1 MTASDRDL
9 RETLNRIRKQ
19 ADAATEGP
27 WEVGD
32 RYHCQ
37 AADMCDCAPGHGPLI
52 DTYQHPK
59 WGTMHVHRK
68 DEPWWNEGVLFRKAG
83 GPPGE
88 VACDLAAEDAEFIAA
103 ARTTVP
109 WLLEQVELRDEAL
122 NAVLELHKP
131 VQATTTNSNGGVSD
145 ITVCDHCLDPTW
157 PCPTVEAVTTELE
170 KYHD

>member
-1 MTASDRDL
+1 MTDP
-9 RETLNRIRKQ
+9 REILARIRAQ

-88 VACDLAAEDAEFIAA
+88 VACDLAAEDAEFIAS

-109 WLLEQVELRDEAL
+109 RLVDAL
-122 NAVLELHKP
+122 DAVLELHKP
-131 VQATTTNSNGGVSD
+131 IQASMTNSNGGVTD
-145 ITVCDHCLDPTW
+145 VTVCDHCLDPTY
-157 PCPTVEAVTTELE
+157 PCPTVAAITRALE
-170 KYHD
+170 GETCD

>member
-1 MTASDRDL
+1 MTDP
-9 RETLNRIRKQ
+9 REILARIRKQ
-19 ADAATEGP
+19 ADAATPGP

-88 VACDLAAEDAEFIAA
+88 VACDLAAEDAEFIAS

-109 WLLEQVELRDEAL
+109 ALLDLAD
-122 NAVLELHKP
+122 AVLERH
-131 VQATTTNSNGGVSD
+131 VEGRAFYGHGFSQRMCECGAS
-145 ITVCDHCLDPTW
+145 W
-157 PCPTVEAVTTELE
+157 PCPDYTAATTALE
-170 KYHD
+170 RATDARA